1 MFVDLVGYTTLAES
15 RDPED
20 MRELLGRYFETART
34 IVDRYGGTIEKFIG
48 DAVMAVW
55 GTPVARE
62 DDAERAVRAG
72 LEAVDAVAVFGEQ
85 VGAPELRARAG
96 VVTGQVAS
104 LASPGESLVVGDRV
118 NTASRVQSI
127 AEAGTVYVDDHTRQL
142 TSAAI
147 SYEDAGEH
155 TVKGKADPLR
165 LWRAVRVI
173 AGVSGAQQGEEG
185 LEAPFVG
192 REQELRLLK
201 ELFHASVDRSSARL
215 VAVSGAAGVGK
226 TRLRWEFVKYI
237 DGLMDLMLWH
247 SGRCLSY
254 GDGVAYW
261 ALAEMVRQRLGIPEE
276 ASAEEASAKLSAGL
290 EQWILDPAEREFVTP
305 RIGALLG
312 VHEAGL
318 GRQELFAGWRLFFE
332 RLSEHNPVIM
342 AFEDLQWA
350 DDGLLDFL
358 DHLLDWSAQKP
369 IFILTLARPEL
380 ADRRRGWPPA
390 RAGVTPVFLE
400 PLPAE
405 AVAALLD
412 ELVDGLP
419 AGASER
425 IVSQA
430 EGIPLYALETVRAL
444 ADRGV
449 LAESNGHLV
458 VTGDVGE
465 LEVPATL
472 SSLLTARL
480 DGLEPEER
488 ALVKELAVMGGSFSR
503 STVGA
508 VSDVPD
514 ERLDALLSALVRKQV
529 LVVRADRLS
538 PDSGQYAFSQT
549 LLRNVAYDMLSRH
562 ERKARHLAIAAHL
575 RASFPSDGEEVAELV
590 AAHYLDAYRAAQDD
604 PDAADLRAQARE
616 ALRRAAGRAEKV
628 GAPDAAERAYRTAL
642 DLADSEDDRIG
653 MTEAAGLMALRAGRY
668 EDSIE
673 LFETAARA
681 LEDAGRERDAAR
693 LAVHIGRAL
702 NYFGRNEE
710 ATERMTAALEVLGSD
725 ELDPDVA
732 ALNAEVASGLTFA
745 GKTQDAIAP
754 LERALQAA
762 ASLGLPALLCHA
774 FINRGVLCAFTG
786 RTDEGLVLFDGAI
799 KVAERNDLTW
809 QRARAELNAADICL
823 RGGLPEAVGRAEA
836 SLELIRQL
844 GDRGLEVVAAGNVML
859 AWLLGGRWD
868 EVDALARE
876 HIAMTEQIHGP
887 NPEYVAGRLVTL
899 HLLRGQIDA
908 ARELFEKIHE
918 WGDTLNYE
926 SRKLYDATAGMLLL
940 ADGRTAEAFEL
951 LSEMLRDAL
960 EVEGP
965 TSEGIRMAFP
975 EAMDAAVELGRLD
988 EAAELCELFEG
999 LPVGAVGPFLRAQLA
1014 RGRGLLAAAGG
1025 HSDTV
1030 ESHFLTAIGSFT
1042 KLGYPYWLA
1051 RTQTDLARWLFDQG
1065 RAAEASVVLDD
1076 AIPVFESLGAAPALA
1091 RATQLRDG
1099 AGGAKPVVNQALGA

>member
-1 MFVDLVGYTTLAES
+1 
-15 RDPED
+15 
-20 MRELLGRYFETART
+20 
-34 IVDRYGGTIEKFIG
+34 
-48 DAVMAVW
+48 
-55 GTPVARE
+55 
-62 DDAERAVRAG
+62 
-72 LEAVDAVAVFGEQ
+72 
-85 VGAPELRARAG
+85 
-96 VVTGQVAS
+96 
-104 LASPGESLVVGDRV
+104 
-118 NTASRVQSI
+118 
-127 AEAGTVYVDDHTRQL
+127 
-142 TSAAI
+142 
-147 SYEDAGEH
+147 
-155 TVKGKADPLR
+155 VKGKAEPLH
-165 LWRAVRVI
+165 LWRAQRVI
-173 AGVSGAQQGEEG
+173 AGVSGVQQGEEG

-192 REQELRLLK
+192 REAELRLLK

-261 ALAEMVRQRLGIPEE
+261 ALAEMVRQRFGIAEE

-290 EQWILDPAEREFVTP
+290 ERWIADPAEREFLAP
-305 RIGALLG
+305 RIGALIG

-318 GRQELFAGWRLFFE
+318 SRQELFAGWRLFFE
-332 RLSEHNPVIM
+332 RLSEHEPVIM

-358 DHLLDWSAQKP
+358 EHLLDWSAQKP

-400 PLPAE
+400 PLPSE
-405 AVAALLD
+405 TVAALLD

-444 ADRGV
+444 VDRGV

-503 STVGA
+503 GTVGA
-508 VSDVPD
+508 VSDVPE
-514 ERLDALLSALVRKQV
+514 ERLDVLLSALVRKQV
-529 LVVRADRLS
+529 LVVRADRFS
-538 PDSGQYAFSQT
+538 PDSGQYAFSQA
-549 LLRNVAYDMLSRH
+549 LPRNVAYDMLSRH

-575 RASFPSDGEEVAELV
+575 RASFPNDGEEVAEVV

-604 PDAADLRAQARE
+604 PDAPELRAQARE
-616 ALRRAAGRAEKV
+616 ALRRAARRAEKV

-673 LFETAARA
+673 LFETAAKA
-681 LEDAGRERDAAR
+681 LEIAGREREAAR
-693 LAVHIGRAL
+693 LVVHIGRAMA
-702 NYFGRNEE
+702 YSGRDKE
-710 ATERMTAALEVLGSD
+710 AVARMTAALEVLGSD

-732 ALNAEVASGLTFA
+732 ALNAGVASVLTFE
-745 GKTQDAIAP
+745 GNTQDAVAP

-762 ASLGLPALLCHA
+762 ASLGLPALLCDA

-823 RGGLPEAVGRAEA
+823 RGGLPESVERAEA
-836 SLELIRQL
+836 SLDLIRQL
-844 GDRGLEVVAAGNVML
+844 GDRGLEVVSAGNVML
-859 AWLLGGRWD
+859 AWLLVGRWD
-868 EVDALARE
+868 DVDALARE
-876 HIAMTEQIHGP
+876 HLAMSEQGGP
-887 NPEYVAGRLVTL
+887 TPEYVTNRLVTL
-899 HLLRGQIDA
+899 LVLRGDMEA
-908 ARELFEKIHE
+908 AREHFGKLVE
-918 WGDTLNYE
+918 WKDRLNYE
-926 SRKLYDATAGMLLL
+926 GLKLHEATAGALML
-940 ADGRTAEAFEL
+940 ADGRAAEAFEV
-951 LSEMLRDAL
+951 LSKMIRDAL

-965 TSEGIRMAFP
+965 TSEGIRMGFP
-975 EAMDAAVELGRLD
+975 EAMDAAVQLGRLQ
-988 EAAELCELFEG
+988 EGAELCELFEV
-999 LPVGAVGPFLRAQLA
+999 LPVGAVGPFMRAQLA
-1014 RGRGLLAAAGG
+1014 RGRGMLAAAGG
-1025 HSDTV
+1025 DGDTV
-1030 ESHFLTAIGSFT
+1030 ENHFLTAIGGFT

-1051 RTQTDLARWLFDQG
+1051 RAQTELARWLIDQG
-1065 RAAEASVVLDD
+1065 RGAEAVLLLDD
-1076 AIPVFESLGAAPALA
+1076 AIPAFESLGAAPTLA
-1091 RATQLRDG
+1091 RAMQLRHGQASVREAIG
-1099 AGGAKPVVNQALGA
+1099 A